1 MEKVLI
7 ITYYWPPSG
16 GAGVQRWLKFCKYL
30 PEFGVEPIV
39 LTVKK
44 EDAAY
49 PIIDKS
55 FEKDISSDLRIYKTP
70 AKNFYKLYGAFKK
83 GNKVPQG
90 GVPSGKKSFKSKI
103 SLVLRNHLFVPDP
116 RIGWNKEALKK
127 AKEIIEQEGITSI
140 VTTSPPHSSQLIGLA
155 LKKEFPQLKWTADLR
170 DPWTDIYYYKDLNHS
185 HWSDQAN
192 KKKER
197 AVLENAD
204 QLVVV
209 SPHMK
214 KLFASKG
221 IDAEKINVVPNG
233 YDQADFDELFK
244 VDNKVFTIAYI
255 GTANDDYDISAFL
268 ESLKELQSEGVGLQ
282 FNVIGIFPE
291 EVKAEISNMGLD
303 SVVSYKGYLPHD
315 EAIKYSQN
323 ADLLLLVIPKVENN
337 KLIYSGKLFEYIA
350 TGNPVL
356 CIGPLD
362 GDAAELVSKN
372 GFGASIYYSDKDG
385 VKSFIEKVYQGGFRI
400 VNSSLKL
407 SYSRQNLSESIA
419 KVLKRGER

>member
-1 MEKVLI
+1 MEKVLV

-39 LTVKK
+39 LTVNE

-49 PIIDKS
+49 PVIDKS
-55 FEKDISSDLRIYKTP
+55 FTKDIATGLKVFKTP

-83 GNKVPQG
+83 RNKVPQG
-90 GVPSGKKSFKSKI
+90 GVPSGNNSFKSKI

-127 AKEIIEQEGITSI
+127 AREIIEQEDITSI
-140 VTTSPPHSSQLIGLA
+140 LTTSPPHSSQLIGLV
-155 LKKEFPQLKWTADLR
+155 LKKEFPKLKWTADLR

-185 HWSDQAN
+185 NWSDQAN

-221 IDAEKINVVPNG
+221 IDSKKINVVPNG
-233 YDQADFDELFK
+233 YDQADFDELVK

-255 GTANDDYDISAFL
+255 GTANNDYDISAFL
-268 ESLKELQSEGVGLQ
+268 ESLKELKSEGVNFQ
-282 FNVIGIFPE
+282 FNVIGIFSE
-291 EVKAEISNMGLD
+291 EVEAKIYNMGLD
-303 SVVSYKGYLPHD
+303 SVVSYKGYLPHS
-315 EAIKYSQN
+315 EAIQYSQN

-337 KLIYSGKLFEYIA
+337 RLIYSGKLFEYIA
-350 TGNPVL
+350 TGNPIL

-362 GDAAELVSKN
+362 GDAAKLVTEN
-372 GFGASIYYSDKDG
+372 RFGASIYYSDKDG
-385 VKSFIEKVYQGGFRI
+385 VKSFIEQVYKREFRLADI
-400 VNSSLKL
+400 GLKFI
-407 SYSRQNLSESIA
+407 YSRRILSESIA
-419 KVLKRGER
+419 KVLKIGE